1 MIRLYSNDRVV
12 GVVRVVQRAEGLE
25 AQAVF
30 GDGVQV
36 VRTQS
41 QRGVD
46 GGERFLR
53 PPCESY
59 ENKTR
64 RQFILIA
71 RTKSKINLPPVCS
84 ISATRMSRVASASA
98 SRVMP
103 GDDGAVGA
111 GWTSTFCG
119 GDGVRSS

>member
-1 MIRLYSNDRVV
+1 MIRLVSNDRVV

-30 GDGVQV
+30 SDGVQV

-71 RTKSKINLPPVCS
+71 RTKSKINLPPV
-84 ISATRMSRVASASA
+84 
-98 SRVMP
+98 
-103 GDDGAVGA
+103 
-111 GWTSTFCG
+111 
-119 GDGVRSS
+119 

>member
-53 PPCESY
+53 PACESC

-64 RQFILIA
+64 RQSVSNCPY
-71 RTKSKINLPPVCS
+71 KK
-84 ISATRMSRVASASA
+84 
-98 SRVMP
+98 
-103 GDDGAVGA
+103 
-111 GWTSTFCG
+111 
-119 GDGVRSS
+119 